1 MPKGLFR
8 AGSNVADAIELG
20 AAAKAV
26 FERRKLKC
34 PECAVA
40 PSETLADVARL
51 YDLPLEELL
60 GELNKVEVSSQDW
73 ADWAVRRLTY
83 SPGGEERVRE
93 LVKRLAGKSEVRN
106 SKSETK

>member
-1 MPKGLFR
+1 MKGLFR
-8 AGSNVADAIELG
+8 AGSNVADAVESG

-51 YDLPLEELL
+51 YDLPLEDLL
-60 GELNKVEVSSQDW
+60 GELNRVEVSAKEW
-73 ADWAVRRLTY
+73 AEWAVRRLTY
-83 SPGGEERVRE
+83 APGGEERGRE
-93 LVKRLAGKSEVRN
+93 LVKRLGAAGGL
-106 SKSETK
+106 TH